1 MKILVTGAAGF
12 IGYHLINKLATQFK
26 DSVIIGIDNFSKGN
40 RKIKYDRV
48 EKYIRY
54 VNVCIIKGDINYCHF
69 LEPIFEKFNFDV
81 VIHLAAKAGV
91 RESITD
97 PKKYIDN
104 NIIGFHN
111 ILEACRQYPVKHLI
125 YASSSSVYGNQEIFP
140 VDETYSTDSPQ
151 NIYAVTKKT
160 NELMA
165 ECYHYLFNI
174 PVTGLRFFSVYGTWG
189 RKEMVMYLF
198 TKSILQGE
206 KIKLFNEGDM
216 WRDFTHV
223 DDVTDAIISVMSDN
237 PETHEIYNVC
247 NFKPIRIYDLVKI
260 IEQETGI
267 KADIDSLPLQPGEIR
282 RMCGDNYKIEKKYGW
297 QPKVNIKEGIKELI
311 EWIKEYELKKEKP

>member
-1 MKILVTGAAGF
+1 
-12 IGYHLINKLATQFK
+12 
-26 DSVIIGIDNFSKGN
+26 
-40 RKIKYDRV
+40 
-48 EKYIRY
+48 
-54 VNVCIIKGDINYCHF
+54 
-69 LEPIFEKFNFDV
+69 
-81 VIHLAAKAGV
+81 
-91 RESITD
+91 
-97 PKKYIDN
+97 
-104 NIIGFHN
+104 
-111 ILEACRQYPVKHLI
+111 
-125 YASSSSVYGNQEIFP
+125 
-140 VDETYSTDSPQ
+140 
-151 NIYAVTKKT
+151 
-160 NELMA
+160 
-165 ECYHYLFNI
+165 
-174 PVTGLRFFSVYGTWG
+174 
-189 RKEMVMYLF
+189 
-198 TKSILQGE
+198 
-206 KIKLFNEGDM
+206 M